1 MDSAQGRLC
10 LGTSGEG
17 GHRLARV
24 RAFSRIAIRTAI
36 SSTTRASA
44 ARRSQDTGSGDG
56 GGEDV
61 GTIVVIRPSPADGDF
76 LRQTRGGVEPAERAP
91 RRVESNARKR
101 RLRKRLDADHR
112 AERVRGDHQ
121 WARAAGLREHVVH
134 RVHHRALR
142 SPAEVRVGEV
152 SETDAA
158 IQ

>member
-56 GGEDV
+56 GGE
-61 GTIVVIRPSPADGDF
+61 GGEGGGEGGEGGDGGF
-76 LRQTRGGVEPAERAP
+76 GG
-91 RRVESNARKR
+91 
-101 RLRKRLDADHR
+101 
-112 AERVRGDHQ
+112 
-121 WARAAGLREHVVH
+121 
-134 RVHHRALR
+134 
-142 SPAEVRVGEV
+142 
-152 SETDAA
+152 
-158 IQ
+158 

>member
-56 GGEDV
+56 GGEGGEGGGEGGEGGGD
-61 GTIVVIRPSPADGDF
+61 GRHLQFLFETDRGSKEGVVSTVPHWQLSPASQMSSSSCAQHIPS
-76 LRQTRGGVEPAERAP
+76 L
-91 RRVESNARKR
+91 
-101 RLRKRLDADHR
+101 LDHMPISFAF
-112 AERVRGDHQ
+112 
-121 WARAAGLREHVVH
+121 AGIG
-134 RVHHRALR
+134 
-142 SPAEVRVGEV
+142 P
-152 SETDAA
+152 
-158 IQ
+158 